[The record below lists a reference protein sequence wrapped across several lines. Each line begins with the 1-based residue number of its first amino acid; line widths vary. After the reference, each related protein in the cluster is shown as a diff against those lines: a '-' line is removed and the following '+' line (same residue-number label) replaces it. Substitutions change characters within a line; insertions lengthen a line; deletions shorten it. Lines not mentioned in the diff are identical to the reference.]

1 MRDHSFTQPCD
12 SSSAVE
18 SLREAKQMSLH
29 CRSSRAAAAHV
40 VRAQARVA
48 VLLYSALQ
56 HGCHQS
62 SAAAPKPSAMAA
74 PPLTAVWDPHTELLG
89 GQRQPR
95 AGHQQRPPSPHTLS
109 SPWWWRSLQTS
120 AGCRAVGRLSRR
132 WSARS
137 TCSAGRTPS
146 VPQLPSLQSVPPPLP
161 MDMAVL
167 PSHPST
173 QSSLSALPSS
183 ADPMPHGTLQLCPP
197 PTPGSPSALTA
208 NSLSGSFGPFL
219 KGRE

>member
-29 CRSSRAAAAHV
+29 CRSSRAAAARV

-95 AGHQQRPPSPHTLS
+95 AGHQQRSPSPHTLS

-167 PSHPST
+167 PFPPQHPVE
-173 QSSLSALPSS
+173 SLCIAFLCRPDAPRDPAALP
-183 ADPMPHGTLQLCPP
+183 
-197 PTPGSPSALTA
+197 TPNPGVPISTHCKFVIRILWAFLE
-208 NSLSGSFGPFL
+208 GP
-219 KGRE
+219 